1 MSHQYTPQRAIAPR
15 AGALGLIGRTCY
27 RHRVMTVFAWVIVVA
42 ALITLWMRFGAA
54 ADDSFGGS
62 DPGQSLLNTHFHR
75 QSGDALTLAISS
87 SAPIDSP
94 AVKDRITSALVPF
107 ERAPGV
113 TSVTSPF
120 TAPGQISANRHV
132 AFATVQF
139 NVKGSKIPAGESEVS
154 CPVCHQNARVN
165 ARIDRR
171 IPASS

>member
-54 ADDSFGGS
+54 ADNSFGGS
-62 DPGQSLLNTHFHR
+62 DPGQSLLNAHFHR

-87 SAPIDSP
+87 RSPVDSP
-94 AVKDRITSALVPF
+94 AVRERITSALVPF
-107 ERAPGV
+107 ERARGV

-120 TAPGQISANRHV
+120 AVPGQISASGHV
-132 AFATVQF
+132 AFATIQF
-139 NVKGSKIPAGESEVS
+139 NEQGSKIPNSEALALMHDASVASGQVS
-154 CPVCHQNARVN
+154 RFQRG
-165 ARIDRR
+165 D
-171 IPASS
+171 SGS